1 MHAMQGQQKYQ
12 LRASYLELYDE
23 QITDLLAVGDT
34 GQLTIRE
41 DVCNETARVYVEG
54 LTEVELLNGE
64 YTQHLKALVWHCREG
79 HGAWARTASVRR
91 SRLLRCRTQ
100 TVPVHF
106 MQYICHSNSCLSST
120 KKRG

>member
-1 MHAMQGQQKYQ
+1 MHAMQGKQKYQ

-23 QITDLLAVGDT
+23 EITDLLAVGNT

-64 YTQHLKALVWHCREG
+64 YTLHLKALIWHCKEG
-79 HGAWARTASVRR
+79 HGAWAKDCFCKKASFAKM
-91 SRLLRCRTQ
+91 
-100 TVPVHF
+100 P
-106 MQYICHSNSCLSST
+106 HSDSPGTFYAAYLP
-120 KKRG
+120 